1 MNVLFVCTGNTC
13 RSPMAAAL
21 LKNEAPS
28 LQVKSAGIYASNG
41 SEANQNTKTVL
52 KEDDI
57 LIDHTASTVTPELL
71 AWADVVLTMTLSHK
85 MLLDVHF
92 PGNEDKT
99 FTLIEYVGTEET
111 ITDDYSV
118 DIADPFGQSID
129 VYRDTKQQ
137 LQGYIFRLIEKLQQ
151 SK

>member
-21 LKNEAPS
+21 LKDQAPS

-41 SEANQNTKTVL
+41 SGANPNTVAVL

-57 LIDHTASTVTPELL
+57 LIDHAAAIVTTELL
-71 AWADVVLTMTLSHK
+71 TWADVVLTMTLSHK

-92 PGNEDKT
+92 PGYEDKI
-99 FTLIEYVGTEET
+99 FPLIQYVESENNIADTL
-111 ITDDYSV
+111 SV
-118 DIADPFGQSID
+118 DIADPFGQSIE
-129 VYRDTKQQ
+129 VYRDTKEQ
-137 LQGYIFRLIEKLQQ
+137 LQKYITKLIKNYNN
-151 SK
+151 